1 MTNEENTKTLYGN
14 VNLNDYYFEWHSE
27 PGACE
32 KCQSMDGKTFDDAN
46 EIPDKPH
53 PNCKCWIERK
63 KYPSSDPIEQRRDKI
78 QEQKDLELEF
88 EKLKGDVAVLED
100 ETELNIGML
109 ETELETLE
117 KFEYIINPE
126 YLKPLDAEKIQEV
139 KHHFEDEKINQQKV
153 NRKVKD
159 LRSDM
164 NNENSTANIDFKLYT
179 TYNLRLKNILEDI
192 VVNLTGPKIATI
204 VGWVH
209 THINKM
215 PESYHLFRIG
225 LNTNKDRYNKKYIEE
240 NGILLGS
247 ISELNS
253 PSNETRIL
261 KRIQQENPDKADSN
275 ILILNEESS
284 ISKDIIKS
292 NAFKRFLEENVE
304 NIHKYG
310 RLDYKKIEFDSD
322 DSDLYSSFHGSEIYD
337 AHFDDDGNLI
347 LRLEDY
353 YNFNPDR
360 KSVKARVGHKLQ
372 KQGDLKPYYII
383 DLIVIPK
390 EKLEKYFDKN

>member
-1 MTNEENTKTLYGN
+1 MTNEEHTKTLYGN

>member
-1 MTNEENTKTLYGN
+1 MTTEENTKTLYGN
-14 VNLNDYYFEWHSE
+14 VNLNDYYFEWNAE

-32 KCQSMDGKTFDDAN
+32 KCQALDGKTFDDAN
-46 EIPDKPH
+46 KIPDKPH

-63 KYPSSDPIEQRRDKI
+63 KYPSSDPIQQRRDKI

-100 ETELNIGML
+100 ETELNIDML